1 MMTFLRYLIA
11 GLCVTALMLSA
22 VPASAAP
29 DWWPLV
35 PCGLNAEP
43 AGKFGY
49 TEPCNRCDIFK
60 LLKNLIDFVLVGL
73 MPILATLFFVIA
85 GFHIVLAGG
94 NMSSVARGKQIFWD
108 TVKAVAIL
116 SISWLLVNTLIRSL
130 ARDQNV
136 ASNWWKFECRA
147 TVKPPTRPVPI
158 TGPQAEL
165 CNDTAAL
172 AKKYDVPASAKDSEA
187 LKALIACVT
196 SDPVNQYIDQ
206 AQMYTTE
213 RTNDKCNYTRGEG
226 ICGSCAHSQYSCH
239 YGGRTGSDGAEA
251 VDFNAK
257 GISEQEL
264 YDKLRQLYTKCSFG
278 YIGFEDNH
286 IHVST
291 KSCDGN

>member
-1 MMTFLRYLIA
+1 
-11 GLCVTALMLSA
+11 MLSA

-43 AGKFGY
+43 AGKLGY

-60 LLKNLIDFVLVGL
+60 LLKNLIDFVLMGL

-136 ASNWWKFECRA
+136 ASNWWKFECRY
-147 TVKPPTRPVPI
+147 TVKAPTRPKPL
-158 TGPQAEL
+158 TGAAAEL
-165 CNDTAAL
+165 CKSTAAL
-172 AKKYDVPASAKDSEA
+172 AKEYGVPAPAKNAPELD
-187 LKALIACVT
+187 ALIACVKA
-196 SDPVNQYIDQ
+196 DPVNQYIDQ
-206 AQMYTTE
+206 AQIYTTD
-213 RTNDKCNYTRGEG
+213 RSHPLCNYTRGQP
-226 ICGSCAHSQYSCH
+226 ICESCSHSQYSCH
-239 YGGRTGSDGAEA
+239 YGGQTGDDGSLAA
-251 VDFNAK
+251 DFNAK

-264 YDKLRQLYTKCSFG
+264 YDKLRQLFTKCNFG

-286 IHVST
+286 VHVST